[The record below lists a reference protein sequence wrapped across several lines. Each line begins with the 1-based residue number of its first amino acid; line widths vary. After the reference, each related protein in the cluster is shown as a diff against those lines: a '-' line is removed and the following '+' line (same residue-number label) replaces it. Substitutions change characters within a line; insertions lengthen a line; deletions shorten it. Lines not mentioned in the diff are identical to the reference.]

1 VTPDEIKRT
10 GLAAIECFNDP
21 TRRDEYFETLYED
34 DVVLHGYTPEPLT
47 PKATVKGFYQVLFDA
62 FPDCHVDTEAMYVQR
77 DVLTWRFRF
86 SGTHT
91 GTFQGIPPSG
101 RSFSI
106 PGITIL
112 RFGANRCVE
121 RWSVADFLG
130 MMIQIDAIPAPPA
143 T

>member
-21 TRRDEYFETLYED
+21 ARRDEYFETLYED

-47 PKATVKGFYQVLFDA
+47 PKATVKGFYKALFDA
-62 FPDCHVDTEAMYVQR
+62 FPDCHVDTEAMYVEG

-91 GTFQGIPPSG
+91 GIACVHPG
-101 RSFSI
+101 RLQSTSHRSI
-106 PGITIL
+106 RLTPLDLLRAIRLTNSAITTL
-112 RFGANRCVE
+112 DC
-121 RWSVADFLG
+121 
-130 MMIQIDAIPAPPA
+130 
-143 T
+143 

>member
-1 VTPDEIKRT
+1 MDPEKIKSI

-21 TRRDEYFETLYED
+21 ARRDEYFETLYED
-34 DVVLHGYTPEPLT
+34 DVVLYWYTPEPLT
-47 PKATVKGFYQVLFDA
+47 PKATVKGFYKVFFVA
-62 FPDCHVDTEAMYVQR
+62 FPDCLVDTEAMYVEG

-86 SGTHT
+86 LGTHT

-112 RFGANRCVE
+112 RFGAHRCVE

-130 MMIQIDAIPAPPA
+130 MMIQIGAVPAPPVS
-143 T
+143 

>member
-1 VTPDEIKRT
+1 VTPDEIKRI
-10 GLAAIECFNDP
+10 GLAAIQCFNDP
-21 TRRDEYFETLYED
+21 ARRNEYFEMLYED

-47 PKATVKGFYQVLFDA
+47 PKTTVKGFYKALFDA
-62 FPDCHVDTEAMYVQR
+62 FPDCPVDTEAMYVEG

-101 RSFSI
+101 RSFAI

-112 RFGANRCVE
+112 RFGAHRCAE

-130 MMIQIDAIPAPPA
+130 MMIQTGAIPAPPA